1 MSQQWTRSLNAIIKG
16 KKKQIFGSFL
26 KMKFY
31 IHFTMLHT
39 LSNCID
45 GAWIDS
51 WLGKLDVTVIDAIMF
66 HLPISTKFKSF
77 QMLSTSFLN
86 HIV

>member
-1 MSQQWTRSLNAIIKG
+1 
-16 KKKQIFGSFL
+16 
-26 KMKFY
+26 
-31 IHFTMLHT
+31 MLHT

-77 QMLSTSFLN
+77 QMLSASFLN